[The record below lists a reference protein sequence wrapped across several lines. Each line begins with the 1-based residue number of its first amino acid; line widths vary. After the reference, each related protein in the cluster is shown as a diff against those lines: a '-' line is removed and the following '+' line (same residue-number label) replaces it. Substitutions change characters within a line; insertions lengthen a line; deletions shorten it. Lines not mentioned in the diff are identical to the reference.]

1 MSLSVARPRVLSTS
15 RPATDEGCA
24 GCPQLALLR
33 ALRRSGLE
41 TQGGIGCDPGAE
53 DRFAAAGGRW
63 CAVTGASRLL
73 VDGAPALLDEVAR
86 AGARLLVI
94 ADRVGPVRSIALEA
108 SLARAGASVARLDL
122 RDAAAT
128 EKRVREAVEAPG
140 TVLVSLSPCVRGLPR
155 AAPLAVEASLCNR
168 CGACLSLACPA
179 ISDGGDESVAV
190 DPAVCTGCG
199 LCATLCRSR
208 ALRPQRAPLER

>member
-1 MSLSVARPRVLSTS
+1 MSPPVARPRVLSTG

-41 TQGGIGCDPGAE
+41 MQGGLGCDPGAT
-53 DRFAAAGGRW
+53 DRFAAATGRW

-73 VDGAPALLDEVAR
+73 VDGVPALLDQVAR
-86 AGARLLVI
+86 AGARLLVV
-94 ADRVGPVRSIALEA
+94 ADRIGPVRSTALED

-122 RDAAAT
+122 DDVAGT
-128 EKRVREAVEAPG
+128 EKRVRTAVGSPG
-140 TVLVSLSPCVRGLPR
+140 TVLLSLSPCARGLPR
-155 AAPLAVEASLCNR
+155 GVPLVVEASLCNR
-168 CGACLSLACPA
+168 CGACVSLACPA
-179 ISDGGDESVAV
+179 ISDGGGESVAV

-199 LCATLCRSR
+199 RCAPLCRSR
-208 ALRPQRAPLER
+208 ALRPAG